1 LEVFA
6 VFVGLTYFY
15 PGYFDQFE
23 PVGLFGRL
31 RICAS
36 QEVGEDLVSYSL
48 ERLNFRSLDGFETL
62 GVYYTNLPPG
72 STFFFQVCHGNLTSN
87 NAKTYQ
93 QNPGWRF
100 VVHVSLCIPGRVLP
114 KQRHI
119 TEAELEMMAAAQ
131 LRVSSICEPE
141 RAVSM
146 VPNSTPAWS
155 SHLDHLGSLG
165 DFWGLCHPVTA
176 ESWRDQ

>member
-1 LEVFA
+1 M
-6 VFVGLTYFY
+6 
-15 PGYFDQFE
+15 
-23 PVGLFGRL
+23 
-31 RICAS
+31 S
-36 QEVGEDLVSYSL
+36 HSL

-62 GVYYTNLPPG
+62 GGYYTNLPPG
-72 STFFFQVCHGNLTSN
+72 STFF
-87 NAKTYQ
+87 YQ

-119 TEAELEMMAAAQ
+119 TEAELEMMAAAH

-155 SHLDHLGSLG
+155 SSLDHLGSFG
-165 DFWGLCHPVTA
+165 DFWGL
-176 ESWRDQ
+176 

>member
-1 LEVFA
+1 M
-6 VFVGLTYFY
+6 
-15 PGYFDQFE
+15 
-23 PVGLFGRL
+23 
-31 RICAS
+31 
-36 QEVGEDLVSYSL
+36 SYSL

-62 GVYYTNLPPG
+62 GGYYTNLPPG
-72 STFFFQVCHGNLTSN
+72 ITFFFQVCHGNLTRN

-100 VVHVSLCIPGRVLP
+100 VVHVSLFIPGRVLP

-155 SHLDHLGSLG
+155 SNLDHLGSFG
-165 DFWGLCHPVTA
+165 DFWGLCHIV
-176 ESWRDQ
+176 SHCNC

>member
-1 LEVFA
+1 M
-6 VFVGLTYFY
+6 
-15 PGYFDQFE
+15 
-23 PVGLFGRL
+23 
-31 RICAS
+31 
-36 QEVGEDLVSYSL
+36 SYAL

-62 GVYYTNLPPG
+62 GGYYTNLPPG
-72 STFFFQVCHGNLTSN
+72 STFFLPSLPWHLTSN

-100 VVHVSLCIPGRVLP
+100 VVHVSLFIPGRVLP

-131 LRVSSICEPE
+131 PRVSSICDPE

-146 VPNSTPAWS
+146 VPNSMPAWS
-155 SHLDHLGSLG
+155 SNLDHLGSFG
-165 DFWGLCHPVTA
+165 DFWGAVSHCNC
-176 ESWRDQ
+176 